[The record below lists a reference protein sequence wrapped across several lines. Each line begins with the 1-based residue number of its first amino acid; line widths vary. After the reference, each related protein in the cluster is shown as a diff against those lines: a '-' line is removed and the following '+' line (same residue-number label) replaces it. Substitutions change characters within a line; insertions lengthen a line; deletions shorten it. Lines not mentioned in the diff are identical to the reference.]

1 MCVRC
6 FASYSLFWGL
16 GQLFWV
22 FAACFAM
29 AAGKS
34 VLKASAVKWNEIRKA
49 LRQQCHLARVPVV
62 RTKSAAVRAGVL
74 QPPRAEAQVL
84 LPINYNRNP
93 IGLKKKAL
101 EVVCRFCF
109 IPRSEAPWRRD
120 GSGQICKLCATA
132 RRKENRKHRALKA
145 KAAAEANAGPK

>member
-62 RTKSAAVRAGVL
+62 RTKERGCSGGSAAA
-74 QPPRAEAQVL
+74 PP
-84 LPINYNRNP
+84 
-93 IGLKKKAL
+93 
-101 EVVCRFCF
+101 C
-109 IPRSEAPWRRD
+109 
-120 GSGQICKLCATA
+120 
-132 RRKENRKHRALKA
+132 
-145 KAAAEANAGPK
+145 